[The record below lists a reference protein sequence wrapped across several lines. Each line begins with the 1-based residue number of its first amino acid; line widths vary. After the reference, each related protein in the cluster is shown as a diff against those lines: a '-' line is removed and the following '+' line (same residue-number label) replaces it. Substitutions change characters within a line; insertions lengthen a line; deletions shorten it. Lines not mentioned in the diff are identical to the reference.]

1 MDGCAD
7 RTHIVRGTGEGLMAR
22 VCMIVFNDYVSD
34 ARVQREAEAL
44 VERGDSVDCICL
56 CREHITSLHGVQL
69 FSLSGTKYRGA
80 SRLYLVFH
88 YIQFF
93 CYAFLKVAIEH
104 LRSPYDVVQ
113 AHTMPDFLIFAA
125 FVPKLLGAK
134 VVLDMHDL
142 MPEIYMTKYGASPS
156 SWMVRFITWMERRCV
171 SFANRAIAVHKPHLE
186 ALAGHGNDR
195 NKFSILLNVP
205 DDRIFKRHAPPP
217 RQDDGT
223 FRLIYHG
230 TLPTRAG
237 LDIAIR
243 AVSRARKEIPHL
255 HFLIIGSG
263 DTRETLAQ
271 LAADLDL
278 TKCVEFV
285 PTVPVEKLPALISQS
300 DVGIVPYTADAFT
313 RYVLPTK
320 LLEYAAIGI
329 PAISSRLSTVEAYFD
344 SSMVAFFEPGD
355 DVALAGQIL
364 RMYRDPALRQAL
376 ATSADRFTELYNW
389 PEQRKVYYQLVDLLA
404 PGRPVLVNAKG

>member
-1 MDGCAD
+1 MDWCTN
-7 RTHIVRGTGEGLMAR
+7 RTNIVCGTREGLMAR

-34 ARVQREAEAL
+34 ARVRREAEAL

-56 CREHITSLHGVQL
+56 CREDITSLHGVQL
-69 FSLSGTKYRGA
+69 FPLSSTKYRGA
-80 SRLYLVFH
+80 SRLHLVFR

-104 LRSPYDVVQ
+104 LRSPYDVVH
-113 AHTMPDFLIFAA
+113 AHTMPDFLVFTALI
-125 FVPKLLGAK
+125 PKLLGAK

-142 MPEIYMTKYGASPS
+142 MPEIYMTKYGASPCS
-156 SWMVRFITWMERRCV
+156 RMVRFITWMELRSV
-171 SFANRAIAVHKPHLE
+171 SFADRAIAVHKPHLD

-205 DDRIFKRHAPPP
+205 DDRIFKRHAPAP
-217 RQDDGT
+217 RQDGT

-230 TLPTRAG
+230 TLPKRAG

-243 AVSRARKEIPHL
+243 AVAHARKEIPNL

-263 DTRETLAQ
+263 DTRDTLAQ
-271 LAADLDL
+271 LAADLHL
-278 TKCVEFV
+278 TGCVEFM
-285 PTVPVEKLPALISQS
+285 PCVPVEKLPALISQS

-344 SSMVAFFEPGD
+344 SSMVAFFKPGD
-355 DVALAGQIL
+355 DDALAREIL
-364 RMYRDPALRQAL
+364 RLYRDPALRQAF
-376 ATSADRFTELYNW
+376 AARVDRFTELYNW
-389 PEQRKVYYQLVDLLA
+389 PEQRKVYYQLVDSLA